1 MKRAREVSTGNAVR
15 LALPAVLLVALVG
28 MCFVGNTDVS
38 ANHPVLVEGNCLGA
52 GVAQRTAV
60 TPGTCGDYDGDGR
73 IGTAE
78 DTDEADRVF
87 GTINAAVGNTVLD
100 PAIQATTAALNGRV
114 TIVASGNFPEVVT
127 IAPNAITAASAVGNL
142 QLEAAPG
149 VEANIDAVVQGDPN
163 NTPRQNA
170 PGIIVDMPQNR
181 KVTIRNITSRNWTDG
196 IQVRNLSRVVIDN
209 CRLDNNRDYGVRG
222 QGFSRVF
229 IYNSNITGTGYRRGS
244 TGDSPS
250 TVVPVD
256 GDGVEFE
263 DTSGGVI
270 AQTSITGSF
279 GQAISNESTLGAA
292 GVRIF
297 EVVFADNLGGA
308 GGPFTRTAF

>member
-87 GTINAAVGNTVLD
+87 GTINAAVGNVVLD
-100 PAIQATTAALNGRV
+100 PAIQSTTAALNGRV

-127 IAPNAITAASAVGNL
+127 IAPNAITAASAVGNM
-142 QLEAAPG
+142 QIEAAPG
-149 VEANIDAVVQGDPN
+149 VEANIDAVVQGDPGSGG
-163 NTPRQNA
+163 RQNA
-170 PGIIVDMPQNR
+170 PGIIVDMPMNR

-196 IQVRNLSRVVIDN
+196 IQIRNVSRVVIDN
-209 CRLDNNRDYGVRG
+209 CRLDNNRDYGVRA

-229 IYNSNITGTGYRRGS
+229 IYNSNITGTGYRRGA
-244 TGDSPS
+244 TGDSPG

-308 GGPFTRTAF
+308 GGPFTQTAF